1 MSKSIKRRKIENLEI
16 NIESVGEINELI
28 KLKSWELSNRIDAVA
43 LKNAF
48 PDKRDLLQYLTFQKR
63 LVNNKVNEFDR
74 ISSEFLSNPTKEM
87 RKWYTDTFSKIRRSV
102 DYSHNTLSTMIR
114 NLDEELKFEEV
125 KSDTEG
131 DK

>member
-16 NIESVGEINELI
+16 NIKSVGEINELI

-48 PDKRDLLQYLTFQKR
+48 PDKRELLQYLTFQKR
-63 LVNNKVNEFDR
+63 LVNHKVNEFDR